1 MTQNLPCKG
10 LLHFLQQALPFAS
23 GKEECAVSAAGRSL
37 REGAGDTGGV
47 DTPEECPYERRVPA
61 RGISQQE
68 E

>member
-1 MTQNLPCKG
+1 MPLEKKNVPYRR
-10 LLHFLQQALPFAS
+10 QA
-23 GKEECAVSAAGRSL
+23 GHCEGSAGVQV
-37 REGAGDTGGV
+37 GV